1 MILTLTL
8 GFHFVVL
15 KSYLII
21 EPLKIREA
29 IASLDLGMEVLFKYT
44 QFHGV
49 AYGLFRKL
57 VEGQLTLEEEALLKS
72 QELKF

>member
-15 KSYLII
+15 KSYLVI

-29 IASLDLGMEVLFKYT
+29 IASLHLGMEVLFKYT
-44 QFHGV
+44 QFHGM
-49 AYGLFRKL
+49 ACF
-57 VEGQLTLEEEALLKS
+57 AN
-72 QELKF
+72 